1 MYSVVLLIGST
12 KFKKIFLDVEE
23 KLALKGYLV
32 FTPSVYNQS
41 GEVPGCGV
49 ETNKILDT
57 AVKMKVCRSDI
68 VIVIDKDG
76 YIGSSTKSQ
85 IEWAKLLNKPV
96 LYYSQGDVDRL

>member
-12 KFKKIFLDVEE
+12 KFKDVFLEVEV

-49 ETNKILDT
+49 ETKKILDT
-57 AVKMKVCRSDI
+57 AAKMKVCRSDI

-76 YIGSSTKSQ
+76 YIGSSTKKQ
-85 IEWAKLLNKPV
+85 IEWAELLNKPV
-96 LYYSQGDVDRL
+96 LYYSHGDVEKL

>member
-12 KFKKIFLDVEE
+12 KFKDVFLEVEE

-49 ETNKILDT
+49 EIKKILDT
-57 AVKMKVCRSDI
+57 AAKMKVCRSDI
-68 VIVIDKDG
+68 VIVIDKDC
-76 YIGSSTKSQ
+76 YIGSSTKKQ
-85 IEWAKLLNKPV
+85 IEWAELLNKPV
-96 LYYSQGDVDRL
+96 LYYSHGDVEKL

>member
-12 KFKKIFLDVEE
+12 KFEKIFLDVEE

-49 ETNKILDT
+49 ETKKILDT
-57 AVKMKVCRSDI
+57 AIKMKVCRSDI

-85 IEWAKLLNKPV
+85 IEWAKLLNKPI

>member
-12 KFKKIFLDVEE
+12 KFRKIFLDVEE

-41 GEVPGCGV
+41 GEAPECGV
-49 ETNKILDT
+49 ETKKILDT
-57 AVKMKVCRSDI
+57 ATKMKVCRSDI

-76 YIGSSTKSQ
+76 YIGNSTKNQ

-96 LYYSQGDVDRL
+96 LYYSKGDIDRL

>member
-1 MYSVVLLIGST
+1 MYSAVLLIGST
-12 KFKKIFLDVEE
+12 KFRKIFLDVEE

-49 ETNKILDT
+49 ETKKILDT

>member
-49 ETNKILDT
+49 ETKKILDT
-57 AVKMKVCRSDI
+57 AIKMKVCRSDI

>member
-12 KFKKIFLDVEE
+12 KFKDVFLEVEE

-49 ETNKILDT
+49 ATQKILDT
-57 AVKMKVCRSDI
+57 AAKMKVCRSDI

-76 YIGSSTKSQ
+76 YIGSSTKKQ
-85 IEWAKLLNKPV
+85 IEWAELLNKPV
-96 LYYSQGDVDRL
+96 LYYSHGDVEKL

>member
-49 ETNKILDT
+49 ETKKILDT

>member
-12 KFKKIFLDVEE
+12 KFKDVFLDVEE

-49 ETNKILDT
+49 ETKKILDT
-57 AVKMKVCRSDI
+57 AAKTKVCRSDI

-76 YIGSSTKSQ
+76 YIGSSTNKQ
-85 IEWAKLLNKPV
+85 IEWAELLNKPV
-96 LYYSQGDVDRL
+96 LYYSHGDVEKL